1 MTINQGHYLSGE
13 IIPAADFD
21 SVTHLQNKKFF
32 DGEKKIYE
40 SILEHLRAGQL
51 YKIQEQLNTAGC
63 FDHMLM
69 LNSSNPIFDNIEFK
83 EEMKNTEDLFL
94 QDYERQ
100 K

>member
-51 YKIQEQLNTAGC
+51 YKI
-63 FDHMLM
+63 
-69 LNSSNPIFDNIEFK
+69 
-83 EEMKNTEDLFL
+83 
-94 QDYERQ
+94 
-100 K
+100 